1 MPVPALTDTD
11 LLAAARRGELA
22 AREQLVDRHIDTVR
36 AVCRSRLAS
45 SHDVAD
51 AVQDTFVRALVNLD
65 QVSDPDA
72 LGAWLRAIAVRVCAD
87 HGRQVSRTICLA
99 EPVAD
104 EPCLEPV
111 PLEAVVT
118 AEERSGLVERLRGL
132 AERDRR
138 ALWLR
143 DALELPVADVAAD
156 LGLTEGSTRV
166 LLTRARKRLRAAY
179 QGVGGIAVGGWF
191 RLRHRLAGVADKVPV
206 DVPAA
211 LAAQLALVVAVSL
224 TAPSG
229 GGDHVSDPAPS
240 VAATA
245 PTPHGFASFR
255 ALAPG
260 LDERAAAGGTGAAPA
275 PSGPSAPASGGI
287 VDVGEEP
294 PAEPEAIEV
303 STSDEDGELV
313 ELLFFLG
320 DTFGARDTDEDAEDE
335 GETSEDGG
343 GDEESPDEGD
353 DEEGDRIELFPRRGG
368 DRGAGLLAD

>member
-1 MPVPALTDTD
+1 MPAPALTDTD
-11 LLAAARRGELA
+11 LLAASRRGDRA

-65 QVSDPDA
+65 QVADPDA

-99 EPVAD
+99 EPAVD

-118 AEERSGLVERLRGL
+118 AEEHSGLLERLRGL

-179 QGVGGIAVGGWF
+179 QGVGSLAIGGWF
-191 RLRHRLAGVADKVPV
+191 RLRHRLAAVADKVPV

-211 LAAQLALVVAVSL
+211 LAAQLALVVVV
-224 TAPSG
+224 G
-229 GGDHVSDPAPS
+229 
-240 VAATA
+240 VAAPIPGHGADPTATPPVELAA

-260 LDERAAAGGTGAAPA
+260 EIDREG
-275 PSGPSAPASGGI
+275 PSGVASGPPSPGPTGPAQDA
-287 VDVGEEP
+287 VVEVGEER

-303 STSDEDGELV
+303 STSDEDGEIV

-320 DTFGARDTDEDAEDE
+320 DTFGTGDAEEDSDEE
-335 GETSEDGG
+335 GETSGDGG
-343 GDEESPDEGD
+343 ADEDTPDDE
-353 DEEGDRIELFPRRGG
+353 EEGDRIELFPGRGA